1 MSAENNV
8 DRITD
13 LKRKAEIQR
22 NELQETIAELRESLT
37 AVRTM
42 LENIKA
48 TTVNFC
54 TRDGEIVCTF
64 VPPLTPGQYEQV
76 YDLAQSEIV
85 SQEEIHEALG
95 EVAHVWGVEFTLATA
110 S

>member
-1 MSAENNV
+1 MSAERNL
-8 DRITD
+8 DRNKD
-13 LKRKAEIQR
+13 LKRVSEIQR
-22 NELQETIAELRESLT
+22 HELQETIAELRESLT

-54 TRDGEIVCTF
+54 TRDGEIACTF

-76 YDLAQSEIV
+76 YDLAQSEIT

-95 EVAHVWGVEFTLATA
+95 EVARVWGVEYTLATA

>member
-1 MSAENNV
+1 MSADNNV

-13 LKRKAEIQR
+13 LKRRAEIQR
-22 NELQETIAELRESLT
+22 TELQETIAELRESLT
-37 AVRTM
+37 VVRAM

-48 TTVNFC
+48 TTVSFY
-54 TRDGEIVCTF
+54 TRDGEIACTF

-76 YDLAQSEIV
+76 YDLAQSEIT
-85 SQEEIHEALG
+85 SSEEIHEALG
-95 EVAHVWGVEFTLATA
+95 EVALVWGVEFTLATA